1 MRITT
6 FALCVV
12 AIACSNSDDLP
23 GPSRTEPIV
32 ESERQAGSE
41 TARPGPT
48 RAERE
53 AVREAELPVE
63 AQEPAAGPDPRT
75 STAPARLSTRTIDV
89 ADAEDGRGHRVSA
102 VRALALDVSR
112 DEGWPARGHVPTLHV
127 GQLQFH
133 ASETI
138 DERTIRFI
146 AADASALPRS
156 ATVFVQWGSDTRTR
170 VMVSGSFAA
179 PASELPMNGV
189 QNGAPQLDTEEE

>member
-1 MRITT
+1 MRITP

-32 ESERQAGSE
+32 ESESQAGSE

-48 RAERE
+48 REERE
-53 AVREAELPVE
+53 AAREAELPVE
-63 AQEPAAGPDPRT
+63 ERREPQTGPDPRT
-75 STAPARLSTRTIDV
+75 STAAARLATHTID
-89 ADAEDGRGHRVSA
+89 AAEGEDGRGNRVRA
-102 VRALALDVSR
+102 VRAMALDVSR

-146 AADASALPRS
+146 AADATALPRS
-156 ATVFVQWGSDTRTR
+156 APVFVQWGSDERTR
-170 VMVSGSFAA
+170 VTVSGSLAA
-179 PASELPMNGV
+179 PELPMNGV
-189 QNGAPQLDTEEE
+189 QNGVPALDTEEE